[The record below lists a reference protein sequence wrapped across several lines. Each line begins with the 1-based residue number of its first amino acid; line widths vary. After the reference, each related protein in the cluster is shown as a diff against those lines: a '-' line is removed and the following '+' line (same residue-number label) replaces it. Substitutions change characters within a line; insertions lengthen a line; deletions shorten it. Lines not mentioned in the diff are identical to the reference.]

1 MRDSHLLFVIFK
13 FVFVV
18 SRVFIYVHL
27 LYRKL
32 NMRNKFSKIEAIREG
47 ERGSA
52 DEKSTSGDRSEDL
65 CAKKNAT
72 NLFKLNE

>member
-27 LYRKL
+27 FYRKI

-47 ERGSA
+47 ERGR
-52 DEKSTSGDRSEDL
+52 EREHR
-65 CAKKNAT
+65 
-72 NLFKLNE
+72 